1 MMIAVCFYATSLLL
15 IKLINAWEPGLD
27 SSVLLSVR
35 SAAVCVLLSGVTTF
49 GSGVAGWREKFV
61 APLELF
67 QKRTYTISILGTVYE
82 IFICVVCV
90 GALPIVN
97 VSIFI
102 NMSPVFAVLLAIWV
116 IGEKLTAFNA
126 VQVAAS
132 FVGVVL
138 IIMGRDTASG

>member
-1 MMIAVCFYATSLLL
+1 
-15 IKLINAWEPGLD
+15 
-27 SSVLLSVR
+27 
-35 SAAVCVLLSGVTTF
+35 
-49 GSGVAGWREKFV
+49 
-61 APLELF
+61 
-67 QKRTYTISILGTVYE
+67 LGTVYE

-138 IIMGRDTASG
+138 IILGRETAPG